1 MFTITIHHLDG
12 PSGLQRH
19 VGYVHVDGE
28 DVQIHDPEGH
38 LDLERPPPPSTT
50 SAAASAGAPPTPRTR
65 SCGPTTCLP
74 CSAGPTCSPSVM
86 TRRRTGSSG
95 FWKRPQAP
103 AASSPGDAELIA
115 RLIAGGSAAKE
126 AAAEPA

>member
-38 LDLERPPPPSTT
+38 LDLEL
-50 SAAASAGAPPTPRTR
+50 PTPL
-65 SCGPTTCLP
+65 S
-74 CSAGPTCSPSVM
+74 
-86 TRRRTGSSG
+86 
-95 FWKRPQAP
+95 
-103 AASSPGDAELIA
+103 LIH
-115 RLIAGGSAAKE
+115 I
-126 AAAEPA
+126 

>member
-38 LDLERPPPPSTT
+38 LDLEL
-50 SAAASAGAPPTPRTR
+50 PTPTVDDLGR
-65 SCGPTTCLP
+65 GE
-74 CSAGPTCSPSVM
+74 
-86 TRRRTGSSG
+86 RRRATYAQDPVVWAYNLPALLRGPYVLAQRHDQTPD
-95 FWKRPQAP
+95 WVEQLLEQPQAP
-103 AASSPGDAELIA
+103 AAGSPGSAELIA
-115 RLIAGGSAAKE
+115 QLIAGSSAAKE
-126 AAAEPA
+126 LSLIHI

>member
-38 LDLERPPPPSTT
+38 LDLEL
-50 SAAASAGAPPTPRTR
+50 PTPAVDDLGR
-65 SCGPTTCLP
+65 GE
-74 CSAGPTCSPSVM
+74 
-86 TRRRTGSSG
+86 RRRATYAQDPVVWAYNLPALLRGPYVLAQRHDQTPD
-95 FWKRPQAP
+95 WVEQLLEQPQAP
-103 AASSPGDAELIA
+103 AANSPGDAELIA
-115 RLIAGGSAAKE
+115 QLIAGSSAAKE

>member
-38 LDLERPPPPSTT
+38 LDLELPTPTPSTPV
-50 SAAASAGAPPTPRTR
+50 AAAHRPHPVPPAPTHRFQTPRR
-65 SCGPTTCLP
+65 
-74 CSAGPTCSPSVM
+74 AGDMPRTPSSSSRGGRQLELAQVPVVVFS
-86 TRRRTGSSG
+86 RR
-95 FWKRPQAP
+95 
-103 AASSPGDAELIA
+103 
-115 RLIAGGSAAKE
+115 
-126 AAAEPA
+126 